1 MNFYPQKTWL
11 VIVFLVIAGGV
22 LRLPNLGESLWH
34 DEMLYSTKYLVPSLS
49 DLWRISLYDAPAPLY
64 RVLMFFWTTLFGE
77 HELALRTPSLLFGIF
92 SILLV
97 YGIAQEYDSRKAAAL
112 AALLLCLSPVHIWYS
127 QEANPYSMA
136 IFFLLA
142 TVYLSQRIRTDKVS
156 AGWHMLYLICFL
168 IAVLTHYYT
177 AIFLLPLSILAL
189 SSEKLT
195 RRRIIASHCVI
206 VLCLAASLGIKIA
219 SGNLISGLPFAR
231 PFTFFEWWM
240 LFFNWF
246 SHGNALWSVNPY
258 QASVDYLGT
267 RELLIF
273 FQLIFLTIFLRGL
286 MPIARKTTWKVTQ
299 ELSLFLFSMPLI
311 MMFLTQVGMNDLYI
325 ERYLVFVLPFF
336 LIVLAKGASGFSSRT
351 LGVVTVLFVLTVGV
365 ASCLA
370 FYYKSDTWTVYK
382 QNPDWRGAASH
393 LMQETSN
400 SDEEL
405 ILAVTQANTL
415 DYYLKRKRFSVIPIR
430 SKHEYHEY
438 METLE
443 RGNLKKIYL
452 IKNHSW
458 AGNFNEVF
466 LKMKE
471 DQDFRLVS
479 SRNFKGLSVYL
490 FVPSTPSTSPLATT
504 SQQTGNTLYRSDD
517 STVQK
522 IGSTTDGSDGTT
534 CQKLGSLIHCN

>member
-1 MNFYPQKTWL
+1 MNVYLQKTWL
-11 VIVFLVIAGGV
+11 VIVLLVIVGGV

-34 DEMLYSTKYLVPSLS
+34 DEMLYATKYLVPSLS

-97 YGIAQEYDSRKAAAL
+97 YWISQEYDSRKTAAL

-136 IFFLLA
+136 ICFLLA
-142 TVYLSQRIRTDKVS
+142 TVYLSQRIRKDKFS
-156 AGWHMLYLICFL
+156 AGWHMLYLTCFL

-189 SSEKLT
+189 SSERLT

-206 VLCLAASLGIKIA
+206 VLCLAASLGIKVA
-219 SGNLISGLPFAR
+219 SGNLTSGLPFAR

-258 QASVDYLGT
+258 RASLDYLGT

-273 FQLIFLTIFLRGL
+273 FQLTFLIIFLRGL
-286 MPIARKTTWKVTQ
+286 MPIAGKTIWKGTK
-299 ELSLFLFSMPLI
+299 ELSLFLFSMPLV
-311 MMFLTQVGMNDLYI
+311 MMLLTQVGLKNLYI
-325 ERYLVFVLPFF
+325 ERYLVYVLPFF

-351 LGVVTVLFVLTVGV
+351 LGIFTVLFVLTVGV
-365 ASCLA
+365 ASCLV

-382 QNPDWRGAASH
+382 QNPDWRSAASH
-393 LMQETSN
+393 LMQEESN

-415 DYYLKRKRFSVIPIR
+415 DYYLKRKRFSVIPVR

-438 METLE
+438 METLAL
-443 RGNLKKIYL
+443 GNLKKIYL

-458 AGNFNEVF
+458 AGNFDEVF
-466 LKMKE
+466 LEMKE
-471 DQDFRLVS
+471 DQKFRLVS
-479 SRNFKGLSVYL
+479 SRNFKGLGVYL
-490 FVPSTPSTSPLATT
+490 FVPSASPASPLAEI
-504 SQQTGNTLYRSDD
+504 SQQTGNILHNSDG

-522 IGSTTDGSDGTT
+522 IGRTTYGLDGTT
-534 CQKLGSLIHCN
+534 CQKLGSLIYCN